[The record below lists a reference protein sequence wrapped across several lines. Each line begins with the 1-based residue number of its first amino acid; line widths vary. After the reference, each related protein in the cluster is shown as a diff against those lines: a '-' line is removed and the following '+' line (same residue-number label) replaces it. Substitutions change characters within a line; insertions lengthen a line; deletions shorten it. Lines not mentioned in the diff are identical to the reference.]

1 MGNGSERARPALIL
15 DAGQRQ
21 SLVSLRALGRAGIE
35 VWAADWRSGH
45 PASVSRWCA
54 GRARLPDVAN
64 HPDAFVDGV
73 IELCEA
79 LGSPV
84 IISCHDGS
92 IQALRS
98 RRSEVEQVGNLA
110 LASEQALT
118 VAVDK
123 QATLAAAER
132 VKVPTPPTRRVRDI
146 SAAVAAIG
154 DLGLPI
160 VVKPR
165 TSWVTCGSG
174 GWGSGPAVGQTQG
187 AAIAEVQRL
196 LDGGVEALLQPWLSG
211 SRDAVGI
218 FLANGVTWARF
229 AVRSQRMYPP
239 IGGNSIVRATIPV
252 PSDIGR
258 MAEALVREISLEGY
272 GEVEFR
278 RDHQGRPFLMEINP
292 RLNAGIEVAVRAGVD
307 IPLLLYRWAAGEPLE
322 PVLEYRAGQR
332 TRWLQGDL
340 RWLAEVFA
348 SPTHPDAPRRR
359 DALRTFFGEFAR
371 AGSYDYWDS
380 ADMRPAIR
388 AVVLDV
394 ARIPN
399 LIHRSLMPRATSV
412 MHTYDKPPR

>member
-1 MGNGSERARPALIL
+1 MGKGSARARPALIL

-21 SLVSLRALGRAGIE
+21 SLVALRALGRAGVE

-54 GRARLPDVAN
+54 GRARLPDVAS

-73 IELCEA
+73 IELCDA
-79 LGSPV
+79 LGSP
-84 IISCHDGS
+84 IIFSCHDGS
-92 IQALRS
+92 IGALRS

-110 LASEQALT
+110 LASEQALA

-132 VKVPTPPTRRVRDI
+132 VEIPTPPTRRLRDT
-146 SAAVAAIG
+146 SGVVAAVG

-165 TSWVTCGSG
+165 TSWVACGSG
-174 GWGSGPAVGQTQG
+174 GWGSGPVVAQTQDE
-187 AAIAEVQRL
+187 AIAEVQRL

-252 PSDIGR
+252 SPDIGG

-278 RDHQGRPFLMEINP
+278 RDHQGRPFLMEVNP

-322 PVLEYRAGQR
+322 LGLEYRVGQR
-332 TRWLQGDL
+332 MRWLQGDL
-340 RWLAEVFA
+340 RWLAEVLA
-348 SPTHPDAPRRR
+348 SPSHPDAPRRR
-359 DALRTFFGEFAR
+359 DALRAFFSEFAR
-371 AGSYDYWDS
+371 ADGYDYWDP
-380 ADMRPAIR
+380 ADMRPAMR
-388 AVVLDV
+388 EV
-394 ARIPN
+394 ARDVTRIPH
-399 LIHRSLMPRATSV
+399 LFRVVKAGFLDGAT
-412 MHTYDKPPR
+412 R